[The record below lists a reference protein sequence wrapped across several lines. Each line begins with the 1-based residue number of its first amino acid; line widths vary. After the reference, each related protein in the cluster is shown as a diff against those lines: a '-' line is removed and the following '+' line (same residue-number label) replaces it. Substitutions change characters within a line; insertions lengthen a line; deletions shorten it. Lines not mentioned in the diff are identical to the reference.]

1 LGDKGLL
8 LYCITNSY
16 DIEVT
21 NILGL
26 DQVNKLQ
33 KKEMMTVTNHAD
45 GHLFL

>member
-1 LGDKGLL
+1 MGDKGLL

-26 DQVNKLQ
+26 GQVNKLYY
-33 KKEMMTVTNHAD
+33 KDAIFRKTPI
-45 GHLFL
+45 